1 MKDLF
6 KKLKVST
13 KLISTFVIIAIL
25 LVLINL
31 INVVTISKFNNNAN
45 KLYSD
50 NLVSIIAINDVYKD
64 LLEIYSNEGKLV
76 YITDKSEIQ
85 NLLNIDEKNDSDI
98 DGNIKVYKN
107 ALTKEED
114 EKLIAEFETIINTYR
129 NVRKEYIDLI
139 TSEKRNDLMKKF
151 AEVTK
156 HKDIVIS
163 KLDQIV
169 DLNNKWSN
177 ETIED
182 NESLFRTAIRI
193 NIEVIIFS
201 VILLAICGTLIVK
214 SITKPLRKI
223 LEFANRLANYDIST
237 PITVENANE
246 FGQTGMALNKGQEN
260 IAVLIKDIMSG
271 AEDMSAASEELSAT
285 IEEMTSNFESISVA
299 TKEINCG
306 VEETSATAEEISA
319 SVQEVD
325 SNIVVLSNKS
335 IEASNSSIEMRERAD
350 NVKSESSNAI
360 EKTNSI
366 YSNMEREILKSIE
379 EGNIVEEIK
388 IMTDTIANISAQ
400 TNLLALNAAIE
411 AARAGEQGKGFAVVA
426 EEVRKLAE
434 QSANEVANVKQT
446 IEKVQYAFKNLSKNS
461 NQLLKFMND
470 KVEPQFKAFLEI
482 GEKYENDGN
491 LISGISDE
499 VASMTEQLSATIEQ
513 VNVAV
518 QNMAQM
524 AQKSSEN
531 SNAIQESVNESS
543 HAMEQIADTAQN
555 QAGFAQQ
562 LNSMVLKFKI

>member
-350 NVKSESSNAI
+350 NVKTESSNAI

-366 YSNMEREILKSIE
+366 YSNMEREILRSIE
-379 EGNIVEEIK
+379 EGNVVEEIK

>member
-1 MKDLF
+1 MKSF
-6 KKLKVST
+6 FRKLKVST
-13 KLISTFVIIAIL
+13 KLISIFVIIAIL

-31 INVVTISKFNNNAN
+31 VNVVTISKFNNNAN
-45 KLYSD
+45 KLYND

-76 YITDKSEIQ
+76 YITDKNEIQ
-85 NLLNIDEKNDSDI
+85 NLLNIDAKNDTDI
-98 DGNIKVYKN
+98 DGNIKIYKN

-169 DLNNKWSN
+169 DLNNKWAN
-177 ETIED
+177 ETID
-182 NESLFRTAIRI
+182 YNESLFRTSIRV

-201 VILLAICGTLIVK
+201 VILLAIFGTLIVK

-260 IAVLIKDIMSG
+260 IAVLIRDIMSG

-285 IEEMTSNFESISVA
+285 IEEMTSNFGSISVA

-366 YSNMEREILKSIE
+366 YSNMEREILRSIE
-379 EGNIVEEIK
+379 EGNVVEEIK

-446 IEKVQYAFKNLSKNS
+446 IEKVQCAFKNLSKNS

-482 GEKYENDGN
+482 GEQYENDGK

-499 VASMTEQLSATIEQ
+499 VASMTEQVSATIEQ

>member
-350 NVKSESSNAI
+350 NVKTESSNAI